1 MGQSL
6 GEMLT
11 SAGVIT
17 DTELE
22 TALERQKLYGG
33 RLGANLISMGFITRE
48 TLDTFLH
55 HKPKRPATLED
66 TGLPSAFISELA
78 LKIASSLGTFTI
90 GEVSKRIKL
99 PSNIVDTTIQSLR
112 QDKLCEVKGGAGF
125 APITYTFSITSAGR
139 QRAAELIENNRYVGP
154 APVSLDDYT
163 KAFDYQ
169 TARNMFIPEERL
181 REVFS
186 PFILDDRIF
195 EQFGPAVNSGKSIF
209 IYGPAGNGKT
219 ALAEAI
225 GSLMG
230 DEIYIP
236 YSISVEREI
245 INVFDPINHRELRSD
260 GENNLSSDER
270 WVRCRRPIVLVGGEL
285 TLNMLDLEYNPAYK
299 FYEAPL
305 QLKANGGVF
314 IIDDFG
320 RQLVSPKHLLN
331 RWIVPLER
339 RTDFLTLHTG
349 KKFEIPFEQL
359 VVFSTNIEPHE
370 LVDEA
375 FLRRIRY
382 KVKMDHPTK
391 KDFADIFRLVCERN
405 SIEFKPDVLDYLLK
419 EYYEKKDVKLNS
431 CHPRDLIDQIIDMA
445 HFRNEKPALTKDAI
459 DKAWNNYFVC

>member
-11 SAGVIT
+11 TAGIIT
-17 DTELE
+17 NKELE

-33 RLGANLISMGFITRE
+33 RLGANLISMGFISRE
-48 TLDTFLH
+48 TLDAFLH

-66 TGLPSAFISELA
+66 TGLPLEFISELS
-78 LKIASSLGTFTI
+78 LKIISPLGTFTI
-90 GEVSKRIKL
+90 GEISKRIKL
-99 PSNIVDTTIQSLR
+99 PSNIVDIAVQSLR
-112 QDKLCEVKGGAGF
+112 QDKFCEVKGGAGF
-125 APITYTFSITSAGR
+125 APITYTFSVTSAGR
-139 QRAAELIENNRYVGP
+139 QRAAELIENNRYAGP
-154 APVSLDDYT
+154 APVSLEDYT

-169 TARNMFIPEERL
+169 TARNVFIPEEKL
-181 REVFS
+181 REAFS
-186 PFILDDRIF
+186 PFILNDRIF

-225 GSLMG
+225 GPLMG

-236 YSISVEREI
+236 YAISVDREI
-245 INVFDPINHRELRSD
+245 INVFDPINHRELRAN
-260 GENNLSSDER
+260 GENHLSSDDR

-285 TLNMLDLEYNPAYK
+285 TLSMLDLEYNPSYK

-359 VVFSTNIEPHE
+359 VVFSTNIEPRD

-391 KDFADIFRLVCERN
+391 KEFTDIFRLVCERN

-419 EYYEKKDVKLNS
+419 EHYEKKNAELNS

-445 HFRNEKPALTKDAI
+445 HFRNEKPALTKEAI
-459 DKAWNNYFVC
+459 DKAWSNYFVD